1 MAIAKQPNGKYQARV
16 RGRDGRWISQVFD
29 RLRDAQVFEAQTKNE
44 VRSGTAATLF
54 ERSLTFDQ
62 YFDRW
67 FETVHSRA
75 SKGWRDQQKHL
86 FHKFVRPTMGHLK
99 MDAIYPHHVAEV
111 LNRMVKQGK
120 AEQTQAHVFTLLRK
134 LFGDAIELFRLLSFN
149 PAQRTLK
156 PKVPIKETAHLNLED
171 AKKLLAHVVDKPFG
185 MAVWL
190 QLYLGLRM
198 GEVQALVWEN
208 VDLTEGIVSI
218 RRTYVR
224 KERVIR
230 DFPKGRR
237 QHSHRAPM
245 ELLER
250 LRKERERATGI
261 FVATSPLGEMLS
273 YEYYSRKLRRYC
285 KELGIPLIGTHGL
298 RHSTSELYLSYGAT
312 RDDIRQLFAHS
323 DSSVTERY
331 IHHRGSNL
339 EKVAQVIRLFP

>member
-29 RLRDAQVFEAQTKNE
+29 RLRDAQGFEVQTKQE
-44 VRSGTAATLF
+44 VRNGTAATLS
-54 ERSLTFDQ
+54 ERSLTLDQ
-62 YFDRW
+62 YFERW
-67 FETVHSRA
+67 FETVQSRA
-75 SKGWRDQQKHL
+75 SKGWRDQQLHNYR
-86 FHKFVRPTMGHLK
+86 KFVRPFMGHLRLEV
-99 MDAIYPHHVAEV
+99 IFPHHVAQV
-111 LNRMVKQGK
+111 LNQMTRQGK
-120 AEQTQAHVFTLLRK
+120 AEQTQLHVFTLMRK
-134 LFGDAIELFRLLSFN
+134 LFGDAIEIFRLLTFN

-171 AKKLLAHVVDKPFG
+171 AKKLLVFVADKPYG
-185 MAVWL
+185 VAIWL

-198 GEVQALVWEN
+198 GEVQALTWEN

-230 DFPKGRR
+230 DYPKGRR
-237 QHSHRAPM
+237 HHSHKVPR
-245 ELLER
+245 ELLGF
-250 LRKERERATGI
+250 LRKERERAQGV
-261 FVATSPLGEMLS
+261 FVANSPEGEMLS
-273 YEYYSRKLRRYC
+273 YEWYSRTLRRYC
-285 KELGIPLIGTHGL
+285 KQLAIPLIGTHGL
-298 RHSTSELYLSYGAT
+298 RHSTSTLYLSHGAT
-312 RDDIRQLFAHS
+312 HDDIRQLFAHS